1 MLRGH
6 FVTDPTP
13 SARPTSRSKRSEEAA
28 AACVQRSLPSHAGRR
43 RAPQQQAMPYDFQY
57 NMQHGGGVRNMRLRD
72 SKFYTPSQF
81 GQPIRPNGELMA
93 MPPLPTCLMER
104 PLSGIDLPRAS
115 RPLSSGE
122 WGYKSSL
129 HVRKTFAR
137 RSDHGRIPFSA
148 RSPSQV
154 VAEGLGNQPLPPI
167 AATD

>member
-1 MLRGH
+1 
-6 FVTDPTP
+6 
-13 SARPTSRSKRSEEAA
+13 
-28 AACVQRSLPSHAGRR
+28 
-43 RAPQQQAMPYDFQY
+43 MPYAFQY
-57 NMQHGGGVRNMRLRD
+57 NMQDGGGVRILTLRD

-81 GQPIRPNGELMA
+81 GHPVRPNGEILP
-93 MPPLPTCLMER
+93 MPPLPTPVMER

-137 RSDHGRIPFSA
+137 RSGNGRIPFSA

-154 VAEGLGNQPLPPI
+154 VAESLGNQPLPAI
-167 AATD
+167 AASD